1 MYTPV
6 QVILLF
12 FCIPASV
19 FALVFFAV
27 YAPGWIRSG
36 KDDES
41 GAAGSPDQGAV
52 QLTSPRGSMSAPSGP
67 GIETP
72 AAPTEHLERGGS
84 SAQW

>member
-12 FCIPASV
+12 FCIPAAV

-36 KDDES
+36 KSE
-41 GAAGSPDQGAV
+41 GTEAAADASAV

-72 AAPTEHLERGGS
+72 SGPTEHLERGGS

>member
-12 FCIPASV
+12 FCIPAAV

-36 KDDES
+36 KSEEAES
-41 GAAGSPDQGAV
+41 ADRGAV

-72 AAPTEHLERGGS
+72 SGPTEHLERGGS